1 MRILQLHVDFIEYLP
16 INKEI
21 KEAEDN
27 ISKEKTRVED
37 TVVILMS
44 IEKND
49 NNDQIIN
56 DFIKEITAYMEKIK
70 CNSVLLYPYSHL
82 SSNLESPKE
91 AYILLNILERRLKE
105 NSGSSMIINRAPFG
119 WTKELNL
126 KIKGHPLAE
135 NSKTFYKKD
144 KKQQDLILDNELSES
159 SRDLLSISTPTTSA
173 ASEKVQK
180 VEAHDLVK
188 SSNALIAEDSLKS
201 FWYVLDTQGNLV
213 PYSEHKFL
221 KENER
226 LNTLFNYELA
236 KKRAVDEI
244 PPHVKLMKKLGLADY
259 EPASDSGNMR
269 YYPKGR
275 LMKSLLER
283 FVSTKVSEYG
293 GLEVETPIMYD
304 SHHPSMESYFNRFPA
319 RQYNIKSD
327 QKDLFLRFA
336 ACFGQF
342 LMAKDFQIS
351 YKNLPLK
358 LYELTRYS
366 FRREKSGELVG
377 LRRLRAFSMPD
388 CHAFCKD
395 IEQSKIEFMKRLDLS
410 ISVVEEIGLSLSEDL
425 EMAIR
430 FTEEF
435 YLNNKDFIKQIANK
449 INKPILVEMWKE
461 RFFYF
466 ILKWEFNYIDNLG
479 KASALSTDQIDIEN
493 GSRYGITFINEN
505 GEKQNPIILH
515 NSPSGAIERVIF
527 ALLEKSANLVK
538 QGKTSFLPLW
548 LMNTQIRLIPVN
560 EIFTSKCIDII
571 KYLKE
576 NNIRADVDDR
586 EESLSKKIREAEMEW
601 IQYIVII
608 GEKEIANNTI
618 SVRDRMKKSSYEIS
632 VEELKEKIKT
642 QVKDK
647 PFLPINLPELL
658 SARPKIMN

>member
-1 MRILQLHVDFIEYLP
+1 MRILQLHVDYVEYNP

-21 KEAEDN
+21 KDAEDG
-27 ISKEKTRVED
+27 ISKERQRIEE
-37 TVVILMS
+37 TVVILIS

-49 NNDQIIN
+49 NDEQIIK
-56 DFIKEITAYMEKIK
+56 DFIKEVKIYIEKIK
-70 CNSVLLYPYSHL
+70 CYSILLYPYSHL
-82 SSNLESPKE
+82 SSNLESPKD
-91 AYILLNILERRLKE
+91 AFNLLTKIEKELIENLKD
-105 NSGSSMIINRAPFG
+105 IKINRAPFG

-135 NSKTFYKKD
+135 NSKTFV
-144 KKQQDLILDNELSES
+144 KKQEVEKSYIKKNEI
-159 SRDLLSISTPTTSA
+159 DTTTSITSTALA
-173 ASEKVQK
+173 AET
-180 VEAHDLVK
+180 
-188 SSNALIAEDSLKS
+188 SLKS
-201 FWYVLDTQGNLV
+201 FWYVLDTQGALI
-213 PYSEHKFL
+213 PYSDYTFQK
-221 KENER
+221 KEEN
-226 LNTLFNYELA
+226 LNSLFNYELS
-236 KKRAVDEI
+236 KKRTIDEQ
-244 PPHVKLMKKLGLADY
+244 PPHVKLMKKLGIADY

-269 YYPKGR
+269 FYPQGR
-275 LMKSLLER
+275 LIKSLLEQ
-283 FVSTKVSEYG
+283 FITKKVSQYG

-319 RQYNIKSD
+319 RQYNLKSD
-327 QKDLFLRFA
+327 QKELFLRFA

-342 LMAKDFQIS
+342 LMAKDLQIS

-395 IEQSKIEFMKRLDLS
+395 MEQSKIEFIKRIDLS
-410 ISVVEEIGLSLSEDL
+410 LAVMEEIGLFLSTDF

-435 YLNNKDFIKQIANK
+435 YLSNKEFIKQICQK

-466 ILKWEFNYIDNLG
+466 VLKWEFNYIDNLG

-493 GSRYGITFINEN
+493 GLRYGITFIDEN
-505 GEKQNPIILH
+505 GDKQNPIILH

-527 ALLEKSANLVK
+527 ALLEKSAKLMK
-538 QGKTSFLPLW
+538 QGKTPFLPLW

-560 EIFTSKCIDII
+560 TNLFTKCIEINNYF
-571 KYLKE
+571 KA
-576 NNIRADVDDR
+576 NNIRVDIDDR
-586 EESLSKKIREAEMEW
+586 EESLSKRIREAEMEW

-608 GEKEIANNTI
+608 GEKEAANNI
-618 SVRDRMKKSSYEIS
+618 LSIRDRMNKTNYES
-632 VEELKEKIKT
+632 TMDELKETIYA
-642 QVKDK
+642 QIKDK
-647 PFLPINLPELL
+647 PYLPINLPELL
-658 SARPKIMN
+658 SIRPKIMN